1 MTLQLEEGIVQ
12 MLAKTI
18 EEDGLEICSE
28 GVQKPRTID
37 EYVQAWR
44 N

>member
-1 MTLQLEEGIVQ
+1 MILQLEDGVVQ

-18 EEDGLEICSE
+18 KEDGLEICSE
-28 GVQKPRTID
+28 GMQKPRSLD
-37 EYVQAWR
+37 EYIQAWR